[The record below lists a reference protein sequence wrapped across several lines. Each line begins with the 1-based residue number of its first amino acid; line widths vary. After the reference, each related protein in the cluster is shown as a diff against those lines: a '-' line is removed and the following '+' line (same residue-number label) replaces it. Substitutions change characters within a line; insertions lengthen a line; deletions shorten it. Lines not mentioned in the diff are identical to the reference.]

1 MVEFYVLNMLEKDLL
16 GKIEKGIIENFLV
29 VKLME
34 LIEVKF
40 NNLKDVKKLE
50 SLWKFFK
57 SRFESFFFKNEVIYN
72 LMLKY
77 GLYEKGG

>member
-1 MVEFYVLNMLEKDLL
+1 MVEFYLLNMLEKDLL

>member
-1 MVEFYVLNMLEKDLL
+1 MVEFYLLNMLEKDLL

-29 VKLME
+29 VKLIE

>member
-1 MVEFYVLNMLEKDLL
+1 MLEKDLL

-50 SLWKFFK
+50 SLWKYFK

-77 GLYEKGG
+77 GLYEKSG